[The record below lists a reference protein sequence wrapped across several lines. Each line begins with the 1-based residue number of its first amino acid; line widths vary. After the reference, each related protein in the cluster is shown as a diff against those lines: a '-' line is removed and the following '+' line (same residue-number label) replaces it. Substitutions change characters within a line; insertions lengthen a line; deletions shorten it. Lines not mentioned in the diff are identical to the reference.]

1 MWQRGHRAGA
11 LARRRSWLPVPVML
25 PHGLG
30 EEVRKCVGI
39 AGDMIWSETS
49 SKSAPADESV
59 LLITGLVTRQKDIS
73 RRGSAKALLS
83 LWAVGG
89 VTLGAACPSPAL
101 GCRP

>member
-1 MWQRGHRAGA
+1 M
-11 LARRRSWLPVPVML
+11 PVML